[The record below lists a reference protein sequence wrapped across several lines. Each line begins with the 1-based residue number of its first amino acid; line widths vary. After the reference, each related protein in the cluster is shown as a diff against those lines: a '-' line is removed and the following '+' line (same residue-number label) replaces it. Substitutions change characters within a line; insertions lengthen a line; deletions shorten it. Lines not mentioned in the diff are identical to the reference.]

1 MTGMQS
7 VSTETKIETQQSA
20 SSTAEHGTTVT
31 DILTGG
37 EPKLY
42 AGKYKSVDELEKAY
56 NHSAT
61 AIREAKETASKLADQ
76 YKVPD
81 TYETPADVSMRDS
94 EIESIR
100 TIAKKAGLTQNQF
113 HETAREMQS
122 RIKAEIDAVESAKAS
137 IGNEKL
143 TILNDYVDRFYPES
157 LRPTVL
163 NKIIKDGNAMS
174 DALKHRDSILNSS
187 APGMDK
193 GSTGASETRYDGQS
207 ELIKAAAQYNKTKNS
222 ADKERYIKLAAEVGN
237 ERFK

>member
-1 MTGMQS
+1 M
-7 VSTETKIETQQSA
+7 
-20 SSTAEHGTTVT
+20 
-31 DILTGG
+31 
-37 EPKLY
+37 
-42 AGKYKSVDELEKAY
+42 DELEKAY

-61 AIREAKETASKLADQ
+61 AIREAKETANKLAEQ

-81 TYETPADVSMRDS
+81 NYEAPTDVSMRDS
-94 EIESIR
+94 ELDDIR
-100 TIAKKAGLTQNQF
+100 SIAKKAGFTQNQF
-113 HETAREMQS
+113 HETAREMQA
-122 RIKAEIDAVESAKAS
+122 RVKAQIDAVESAKAA

-163 NKIIKDGNAMS
+163 NKIIRDGNAMS

-193 GSTGASETRYDGQS
+193 GSTGATETRYDGQS
-207 ELIKAAAQYNKTKNS
+207 ELLKAAAQYGKTKNA